1 MTPLLQ
7 DQTVSAPSCSSQN
20 EQPLLDI
27 LTEEHQCLLQVTE
40 LLTREHDAIVR
51 HDTEQM
57 GLLLDK
63 KLPLLSQLE
72 QLDQQRQQYFQKL
85 TGFPYH
91 DGNFARYI
99 SEQASEPV
107 QELWALITT
116 QLPECKTQ
124 NELNG
129 RIISMQ
135 KKNTE
140 QILQILTGQS
150 ANTTQTYSHLGQTSQ
165 QKKAALYTSV

>member
-1 MTPLLQ
+1 MNPLLQ
-7 DQTVSAPSCSSQN
+7 DQTVSAPTRSSQD
-20 EQPLLDI
+20 EQLLLDI
-27 LTEEHQCLLQVTE
+27 LNEEHLCLLQVTE
-40 LLTREHDAIVR
+40 LLSREHDAIVH

-57 GLLLDK
+57 GHLLDK

-72 QLDQQRQQYFQKL
+72 QWDQQRQQYFHQL

-91 DGNFARYI
+91 DSDFARYI

-107 QELWALITT
+107 QRLWELITA

-150 ANTTQTYSHLGQTSQ
+150 ANITQTYSHLGQTSQ

>member
-1 MTPLLQ
+1 MLSPQEKVLILIHHSTGQ
-7 DQTVSAPSCSSQN
+7 DNCRQTRQDNCR
-20 EQPLLDI
+20 LI
-27 LTEEHQCLLQVTE
+27 
-40 LLTREHDAIVR
+40 
-51 HDTEQM
+51 
-57 GLLLDK
+57 
-63 KLPLLSQLE
+63 
-72 QLDQQRQQYFQKL
+72 QQRQQYFQKL

-91 DGNFARYI
+91 DGDFARFI
-99 SEQASEPV
+99 REQASEPV
-107 QELWALITT
+107 QALWKLITT
-116 QLPECKTQ
+116 QLSECKTQ

-129 RIISMQ
+129 RIISIQ

>member
-1 MTPLLQ
+1 MNPLLQ
-7 DQTVSAPSCSSQN
+7 DQTVSTPTHQD
-20 EQPLLDI
+20 EQILLDI
-27 LTEEHQCLLQVTE
+27 LNEEHQCLLQVTE

-57 GLLLDK
+57 GHLLDK

-72 QLDQQRQQYFQKL
+72 QFDQQRQQYFQKL

-91 DGNFARYI
+91 DGEFSRYI
-99 SEQASEPV
+99 REQASEPV
-107 QELWALITT
+107 QALWKLITT

-129 RIISMQ
+129 RIISIQ

-140 QILQILTGQS
+140 QILQLLTGQP

-165 QKKAALYTSV
+165 QKKTALYTSV